1 MGIWTAGLVVSL
13 AVAVKLLADLP
24 TLTVSEGEVYTV
36 PLADYFQGNN
46 VNFTLLGGAQSVP
59 MPSVV
64 DPFNLTQ
71 MDEFPYDEVYKG
83 PSGTLG
89 GQMKVLDQQGETFIL
104 NSYNNVLQ
112 SYVLYYDGITQW
124 LWNLTLQLPYAQPV
138 IQKMCNLT
146 GLGTND
152 LYVLVTSV
160 ETIGEW
166 EFPRNDIFVLNIS
179 DLRTAPQEP
188 FNLDL
193 EDIRYFTSVD
203 MEAIYAD
210 PYGYERILVTSCTE
224 VRSPTQSHNYLIFY
238 NVTNAEDV
246 RFMQQVVAYG
256 DVVGY
261 TEDVPLHTLGFAYF
275 QQTLY
280 ILDQEVGLF
289 TFNFVGGFFLSS
301 DFVDILRFGTPVSI
315 CAPTGNTGY
324 LVVGTVGGLVLIDC
338 NEESLTEYMWIPTVL
353 ANGNP
358 WVPLSSYINGR
369 YIFTSSQ
376 QSSQI
381 SFLVIDITQPFNCYI
396 QRQWYFSTLIP
407 VHPYL
412 YNAPFILAQ
421 QLDPTILYLFRS
433 DRDALRLFQVRVGP
447 WAIEG
452 TALESEQYS
461 AQVLAVDLMNPLDTA
476 VSNLHVNYLQLN
488 DTSILLGSGYTLS
501 PALPFSLSF
510 SPDITGNTTLVSL
523 PISQLCS
530 GPGLLFSLSFLSI
543 PEGVTLRYA
552 SQFEKLRLVSNL
564 ELELDT
570 GNLAAMSDGY
580 AYIFADSSVYIYN
593 FINETMPAYTIV
605 PLGDYE
611 GNYLAVANNYLYV
624 LATNT
629 ITGELTLIGKSLDG
643 QWSSIALSTPKDCFK
658 VKSLFAYIICVSPG
672 EVTLYDLNLV
682 VIGSVTAERMGLKA
696 IEIVDIS
703 GQVTDY
709 TQRSIMYVSCRIN
722 GLIGVDITYI
732 QYYEILGNFVG
743 LASAR
748 KGVYLL
754 SMGNTLAQANSDGSV
769 LIFNVENAPNIQFV
783 RTLPSW
789 SSDSLQ
795 EIRHIAGFIVA
806 QLGSTLYF
814 YDFLTT
820 VHSSLYYSMPV
831 DPSCQ
836 FAGSGTNLV
845 LFCPTIQ
852 GSALLQYQPPGFP
865 TATGFVYSY
874 NITVSIDLQ
883 SIQWDSKQLNGT
895 LTVSNEAGSEVQVT
909 ISLGLETQGHVIF
922 LNLSALQH
930 VTVVPYT
937 QEAVIDLDTVFS
949 GQNLRLFLSIN
960 GTYPVFTP
968 NSSFT
973 DPISLPPS
981 VDTTSQY
988 RFPPY
993 INVAYSVLLLPNNL
1007 TILLTEDLVQIYLVQ
1022 TAPDSNWLDPQN
1034 ASLLAEFDFATLTN
1048 DSSIDHCSLL
1058 VLALYQ
1064 PPLALIGFYCA
1075 GEILLDSDQ
1084 TLYDALILANLDLN
1098 TLNFTV
1104 AYRTFLAFP
1113 PLVIKAKSDSVQSFV
1128 YMLLIDSMTGTA
1140 SCNHLIW
1147 YMFEVKTNLSS
1158 VRMVGNSTII
1168 DFFMLRLPILCV
1180 QDADIYLR
1188 PYGGFI
1194 YIADVCYGVRI
1205 VRFSVYE
1212 NSKYTLSYVGSVET
1226 AGLEDPITSIS
1237 ACNGVLYALTQSG
1250 LLGRY
1255 NLSAPAILAEI
1266 DPVQRYNPIGRNYT
1280 ALPATL
1286 TCIPG
1291 SSRQPDSFLLG
1302 LLDTSM
1308 GVVYIRIYDLQ
1319 ASLDSAILR
1328 DVALTQA
1335 LWNIYQPIS
1344 ALPGGIFVSM
1354 NSSEGFQVW
1363 MLHHPYLLVP
1373 AMSSANYTAMREK
1386 WGETNFSLF
1395 LTAENDQMA
1404 INSKVF
1410 FLSRINATSPA
1421 SPGSGDSGSNSP
1433 YWWVWLLVAIAVVL
1447 AFIGISVA
1455 VRIYQRRQKELD
1467 SEDASPSLLPINEQI
1482 DAYY

>member
-1 MGIWTAGLVVSL
+1 MGIWTAGLVVSV

-24 TLTVSEGEVYTV
+24 TLTISEGEVYTV

-59 MPSVV
+59 MPSVEN
-64 DPFNLTQ
+64 PLTLNLMQ
-71 MDEFPYDEVYKG
+71 EFPYDEVYKG

-89 GQMKVLDQQGETFIL
+89 GQMKVLNQQGETFVL

-112 SYVLYYDGITQW
+112 SFVLYYDGVTQW
-124 LWNLTLQLPYAQPV
+124 LWNLTIQLKYEQPV

-146 GLGTND
+146 GLETNE
-152 LYVLVTSV
+152 LFVLVTSV

-166 EFPRNDIFVLNIS
+166 EFSRNDIFLLNIS

-193 EDIRYFTSVD
+193 EDIRYFTTVD

-224 VRSPTQSHNYLIFY
+224 VRSPTQSNNYLIFY

-246 RFMQQVVAYG
+246 QFMQQVISYG
-256 DVVGY
+256 DIVGY
-261 TEDVPLHTLGFAYF
+261 TGDVPLHTIGFAYF

-280 ILDQEVGLF
+280 ILDQGVGLF
-289 TFNFVGGFFLSS
+289 TFNFVGDFFLSS

-315 CAPTGNTGY
+315 CAPTGDTGY
-324 LVVGTVGGLVLIDC
+324 LVVGTVGGLVLI
-338 NEESLTEYMWIPTVL
+338 NSNGNSLTEYMWIPTNL

-358 WVPLSSYINGR
+358 WVPLSSHSNGR
-369 YIFTSSQ
+369 YIFTNSQ
-376 QSSQI
+376 QSLQT
-381 SFLVIDITQPFNCYI
+381 SFLIIDITQPFNCYI
-396 QRQWYFSTLIP
+396 QRQWYFSAFIPADSYLI
-407 VHPYL
+407 
-412 YNAPFILAQ
+412 NAPFILAQ

-433 DRDALRLFQVRVGP
+433 DKDALRLFEVRVGP
-447 WAIEG
+447 WVIEG

-476 VSNLHVNYLQLN
+476 ISDLHVNYLQLN

-501 PALPFSLSF
+501 PALPLSLSF
-510 SPDITGNTTLVSL
+510 TPDITGNTSLVSL

-530 GPGLLFSLSFLSI
+530 GPGLLFSLSFLNI

-552 SQFEKLRLVSNL
+552 SQFKKLSLVSNL

-593 FINETMPAYTIV
+593 FINETMQTYTIV
-605 PLGDYE
+605 RLGDYE

-643 QWSSIALSTPKDCFK
+643 QWSYIALSTPKDCFK
-658 VKSLFAYIICVSPG
+658 VKSLFAYIVCVSPG
-672 EVTLYDLNLV
+672 EITLYDLNLI
-682 VIGSVTAERMGLKA
+682 VIGSVNAYRMGVKA

-732 QYYEILGNFVG
+732 QYFEILGNFVC
-743 LASAR
+743 LASAT

-754 SMGNTLAQANSDGSV
+754 SMEDTLAQANRDGSV
-769 LIFNVENAPNIQFV
+769 LIINVENAPNIQLV

-795 EIRHIAGFIVA
+795 EVRHIAGFIVA
-806 QLGSTLYF
+806 QHGSTLYF
-814 YDFLTT
+814 YDFLTA
-820 VHSSLYYSMPV
+820 VHSSLYYSMPL

-845 LFCPTIQ
+845 LFCPTVQ

-865 TATGFVYSY
+865 TPTGFVYSY
-874 NITVSIDLQ
+874 NITVTIDMQQFLQ
-883 SIQWDSKQLNGT
+883 DCKPLNGT
-895 LTVSNEAGSEVQVT
+895 LTVSNEAGNEVQVQV
-909 ISLGLETQGHVIF
+909 SLELEAQGHVVF

-930 VTVVPYT
+930 VAVVPYT
-937 QEAVIDLDTVFS
+937 QEAVIDLDTIFS
-949 GQNLRLFLSIN
+949 GQNLKLYLNIN
-960 GTYPVFTP
+960 GTYPLFTP

-973 DPISLPPS
+973 NPISLAPS
-981 VDTTSQY
+981 LDITSQY
-988 RFPPY
+988 HFPPY
-993 INVAYSVLLLPNNL
+993 TDFAYSVLLLPNNL
-1007 TILLTEDLVQIYLVQ
+1007 TILLTDELVQIYLVQ
-1022 TAPDSNWLDPQN
+1022 TAPGSDWLEPQN
-1034 ASLLAEFDFATLTN
+1034 ASLLAEFDFPTLAN
-1048 DSSIDHCSLL
+1048 DSSIHTCALQ
-1058 VLALYQ
+1058 VLAFYD
-1064 PPLALIGFYCA
+1064 PTRALIGFYCS
-1075 GEILLDSDQ
+1075 GEMLLDSGQ

-1113 PLVIKAKSDSVQSFV
+1113 PLVFKAKSDSAQRFV

-1147 YMFEVKTNLSS
+1147 YMFRVTSDGLVSME
-1158 VRMVGNSTII
+1158 GNFTIV

-1205 VRFSVYE
+1205 VRFTVSGD
-1212 NSKYTLSYVGSVET
+1212 KYTLSYVGSVET

-1255 NLSAPAILAEI
+1255 NLSAPANLVEI
-1266 DPVQRYNPIGRNYT
+1266 EPVQRYNPIGRNYT

-1291 SSRQPDSFLLG
+1291 SSKQPESFLLG
-1302 LLDTSM
+1302 LLDTGM
-1308 GVVYIRIYDLQ
+1308 GVAYIRIYDLQ

-1328 DVALTQA
+1328 DVVLTQA
-1335 LWNIYQPIS
+1335 VWAVYQPIS
-1344 ALPGGIFVSM
+1344 ALPGGSFVSL
-1354 NSSEGFQVW
+1354 SSKEGFQVW
-1363 MLHHPYLLVP
+1363 MLRHPYLLVP
-1373 AMSSANYTAMREK
+1373 ALSADNYTAMKEK
-1386 WGETNFSLF
+1386 WGGTNFSLF

-1404 INSKVF
+1404 INSTVF

-1421 SPGSGDSGSNSP
+1421 NPESGDSGSSSP

-1455 VRIYQRRQKELD
+1455 VRVYQRRQKELD
-1467 SEDASPSLLPINEQI
+1467 SEGVSPSLPINEQI